1 MNNIP
6 KYDEIKSNYI
16 NSTSFQILNTIN
28 IIKTQALNILDIP
41 TISNKRKI
49 INDIKMKI
57 FESFWYD
64 DNKISQIF
72 PKKEQIN
79 ELSSKNLYNLLT
91 LLEEINNINNLIDNN
106 PAEFF
111 RKIKDFCIKLSES
124 NINLLSYVLNY
135 LEKSINSEFFEKIFY
150 FFWMSHTDAEDF
162 QFTNNYLT
170 IESDNL
176 NDEIS
181 KYLEIHNIDQKFNK
195 IINTFISKIL
205 NTYWNNQPDKWYNI
219 FVQWIN
225 ILNQIENNKDK
236 IEDFALNVKSYLE
249 KTWKNKIYLNW
260 RDWLKLKIILEKY
273 LWKSIEI
280 IWFECSRNV
289 ILNVNYNENWDK
301 EFYKYL
307 RKNWLNKN
315 NISDFIA
322 IDTWNEWRILQYINK
337 IFWQEP
343 TKNIFLWWE
352 WENTDWYKS
361 DYKIIEELPKTKQSA
376 INIINWN
383 IIQRSNSIEIS
394 ILSDFSDWILNE
406 I

>member
-57 FESFWYD
+57 FESFGYD

-150 FFWMSHTDAEDF
+150 FFGMSHTDAEDF

-205 NTYWNNQPDKWYNI
+205 NTYGNNQPDKGYNI
-219 FVQWIN
+219 FVQGIN

-249 KTWKNKIYLNW
+249 KTGKNKIYLNG
-260 RDWLKLKIILEKY
+260 RDGLKLKIILEKY
-273 LWKSIEI
+273 LGKSIEI

-289 ILNVNYNENWDK
+289 ILNVNYNENGDK

-307 RKNWLNKN
+307 RKNGLNKN

-322 IDTWNEWRILQYINK
+322 IDTGNEGRILQYINK
-337 IFWQEP
+337 IFGQEP
-343 TKNIFLWWE
+343 TKNIFLWGE
-352 WENTDWYKS
+352 GENTDGYKS

-376 INIINWN
+376 INIINGN

-394 ILSDFSDWILNE
+394 ILSDFSDGILNE